1 MIAYV
6 ITQPW
11 TDEVLLLD
19 GTWGYYH
26 TYWEIA
32 WTSTSLVRANRR
44 ARQVKAVVCA
54 ILKPADEQQDSNMD
68 ALEDSPRLP
77 TPPESSGQPS
87 LSVPRSHGL
96 F

>member
-1 MIAYV
+1 VTAYV

-11 TDEVLLLD
+11 TDEVLLID
-19 GTWGYYH
+19 GAWGDYER
-26 TYWEIA
+26 YWETA

-44 ARQVKAVVCA
+44 AIKLKALVCQ
-54 ILKPADEQQDSNMD
+54 ILEPSPED
-68 ALEDSPRLP
+68 ALEDSPKLP
-77 TPPESSGQPS
+77 TPPESSAQPS